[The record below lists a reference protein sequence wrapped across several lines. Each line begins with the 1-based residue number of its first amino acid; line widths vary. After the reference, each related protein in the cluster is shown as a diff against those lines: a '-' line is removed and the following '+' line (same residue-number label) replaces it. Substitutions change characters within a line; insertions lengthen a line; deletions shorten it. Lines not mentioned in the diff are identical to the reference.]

1 MAKRS
6 LTLLAAFGVA
16 LALASCSRELKPDK
30 KGVWLASGG
39 RLIQAAAASIE
50 TEFTPEGFA
59 TDYFTGEPTLTL
71 KSGDYF
77 ILYGDYAPY
86 ALRAFKKRGARY
98 EEDASKGSLTDGVQ
112 KSQFRGEKEMYHCK
126 MTKPLA
132 AGIYV
137 LDIEHA
143 GAKIAIAFQVQF

>member
-59 TDYFTGEPTLTL
+59 TDYFTSEPELTL
-71 KSGDYF
+71 KTGDYF

-98 EEDASKGSLTDGVQ
+98 EEDASKGVLSDVLQ

-126 MTKPLA
+126 IVKPLA

-143 GAKIAIAFQVQF
+143 GAKMAVAFLVQF